1 MYYEYIEY
9 SIVANRFIY
18 FNTLN
23 DVFIYHVVNATV
35 SYQKYK
41 TKTSVFTN
49 IEDVKKIKYNV
60 PQNLL
65 KSQESLIEYK
75 AFAHMGVAFGL
86 LVIAIPLLYIWL
98 EFLKDF
104 LPTLTQ

>member
-1 MYYEYIEY
+1 M
-9 SIVANRFIY
+9 
-18 FNTLN
+18 NTLN
-23 DVFIYHVVNATV
+23 TVLLLIGLFILTPSMMYLFIYHVVNAIV
-35 SYQKYK
+35 SYQ
-41 TKTSVFTN
+41 TSVSTN
-49 IEDVKKIKYNV
+49 IEGVKEIKYNV

-75 AFAHMGVAFGL
+75 VFANMGVAFGL
-86 LVIAIPLLYIWL
+86 IVIAIPLLYIWW

>member
-1 MYYEYIEY
+1 M
-9 SIVANRFIY
+9 
-18 FNTLN
+18 NTLN
-23 DVFIYHVVNATV
+23 TVLLLIGLFILTPSMMYLFIYHVVNATV

-49 IEDVKKIKYNV
+49 IEDVKKIKYHV

>member
-1 MYYEYIEY
+1 M
-9 SIVANRFIY
+9 
-18 FNTLN
+18 NTLN
-23 DVFIYHVVNATV
+23 TVLLLIGLFILTPSMIYLFIYHVVNATV

-41 TKTSVFTN
+41 TKTSVSTN
-49 IEDVKKIKYNV
+49 IEGVREIKYNV
-60 PQNLL
+60 PKNLL

-75 AFAHMGVAFGL
+75 VFANMGIAFGL
-86 LVIAIPLLYIWL
+86 LVIAIPLLYIWW

>member
-1 MYYEYIEY
+1 M
-9 SIVANRFIY
+9 
-18 FNTLN
+18 
-23 DVFIYHVVNATV
+23 
-35 SYQKYK
+35 
-41 TKTSVFTN
+41 
-49 IEDVKKIKYNV
+49 

>member
-1 MYYEYIEY
+1 M
-9 SIVANRFIY
+9 
-18 FNTLN
+18 NTLN
-23 DVFIYHVVNATV
+23 TVLLLISLFILTPSMMYLFIYHVVNAIV

-49 IEDVKKIKYNV
+49 IEGVKKIKYNV

-75 AFAHMGVAFGL
+75 VFAHMGVAFGL
-86 LVIAIPLLYIWL
+86 LVIAIPLLYILL

-104 LPTLTQ
+104 LPTLTH

>member
-1 MYYEYIEY
+1 M
-9 SIVANRFIY
+9 
-18 FNTLN
+18 NTLN
-23 DVFIYHVVNATV
+23 TVLLLIGLFILTPSMMYLFIYHVVNATV

-49 IEDVKKIKYNV
+49 IEGVKKIKYNV

-86 LVIAIPLLYIWL
+86 LVIAIPLLYIWF

>member
-1 MYYEYIEY
+1 M
-9 SIVANRFIY
+9 
-18 FNTLN
+18 NTLN
-23 DVFIYHVVNATV
+23 TVLLLIGLFILTPSMMYLFIYHVVNAII

-49 IEDVKKIKYNV
+49 IEGVKKIKYNV

-75 AFAHMGVAFGL
+75 VFAHMGVAFGL
-86 LVIAIPLLYIWL
+86 LVIAIPLLYILL

-104 LPTLTQ
+104 LPTLTH

>member
-1 MYYEYIEY
+1 M
-9 SIVANRFIY
+9 
-18 FNTLN
+18 
-23 DVFIYHVVNATV
+23 
-35 SYQKYK
+35 
-41 TKTSVFTN
+41 
-49 IEDVKKIKYNV
+49 

-86 LVIAIPLLYIWL
+86 FVIAIPLLYIWF

>member
-1 MYYEYIEY
+1 M
-9 SIVANRFIY
+9 
-18 FNTLN
+18 NTLN
-23 DVFIYHVVNATV
+23 TVLLLIGLFILTPSMMYLFIYHVVNATV

-41 TKTSVFTN
+41 TN
-49 IEDVKKIKYNV
+49 
-60 PQNLL
+60 
-65 KSQESLIEYK
+65 LIEYK

>member
-1 MYYEYIEY
+1 M
-9 SIVANRFIY
+9 
-18 FNTLN
+18 
-23 DVFIYHVVNATV
+23 
-35 SYQKYK
+35 
-41 TKTSVFTN
+41 
-49 IEDVKKIKYNV
+49 

-75 AFAHMGVAFGL
+75 AFAHMGAAFGL
-86 LVIAIPLLYIWL
+86 LVIAFPLLYIWL

>member
-1 MYYEYIEY
+1 MFY
-9 SIVANRFIY
+9 
-18 FNTLN
+18 
-23 DVFIYHVVNATV
+23 
-35 SYQKYK
+35 KYRGC
-41 TKTSVFTN
+41 
-49 IEDVKKIKYNV
+49 KKIKYNV

-86 LVIAIPLLYIWL
+86 FVIAIPLLYIWF

>member
-1 MYYEYIEY
+1 MNRVLLLIGLFILTPSMMY
-9 SIVANRFIY
+9 
-18 FNTLN
+18 L
-23 DVFIYHVVNATV
+23 FIYHVVNATV

-41 TKTSVFTN
+41 TSVFTN
-49 IEDVKKIKYNV
+49 IEGVKKIKYNV

-75 AFAHMGVAFGL
+75 VFANMGVAFGL
-86 LVIAIPLLYIWL
+86 LVIAIPLLYIWW